1 MATLKDI
8 AKVTSFSVSTV
19 SVVLR
24 GDASKFGICQDTV
37 KEIQRAAAKLGYVK
51 NDYARTMASGKSRL
65 LAFITDPKRNV
76 EYRGRLLS
84 GMLEEISFRDYS
96 LRIFNYDPSSED
108 ELLLKLQSQ
117 RIKGVVL
124 SGELHKDVIE
134 SFIPKCLK
142 HKIMCA
148 TVNHSNQICGVGAES
163 DDIAGVAMVADYLF
177 ENGHRNIAYCGRMN
191 EEEYSQKRL
200 NGYLNGMQKYGLTP
214 HVYDYSKDFKLKE
227 LIQSGITAVACE
239 SDYVGASILQHAY
252 SNSVNVPEDISVC
265 GFGGME
271 ISDFAARPMTTVVQ
285 DFVSIGRSAVQ
296 MLIDALEKPDFMKGR
311 KIFNIAIKT
320 ALKVKQTTGKINQI
334 KKIN

>member
-24 GDASKFGICQDTV
+24 GDAAKFGICKDTV

-65 LAFITDPKRNV
+65 LAFVTDTKRNV
-76 EYRGRLLS
+76 EYRGRLLA
-84 GMLEEISFRDYS
+84 GMLEEISARDYS
-96 LRIFNYDPSSED
+96 MRIFNYDPGSED
-108 ELLLKLQSQ
+108 ELLLKLQAL
-117 RIKGVVL
+117 RVKGVLL

-134 SFIPKCLK
+134 AFIPKCLK
-142 HKIMCA
+142 QKIFCA
-148 TVNHSNQICGVGAES
+148 TVNHSNQISGVGAES
-163 DDIAGVAMVADYLF
+163 DDIAGVSLLTDYLF

-200 NGYLNGMQKYGLTP
+200 KGYLNGMQKYGLTP
-214 HVYDYSKDFKLKE
+214 HVYNYSGDFKLKE
-227 LIQSGITAVACE
+227 LIKCGITAVVCE
-239 SDYVGASILQHAY
+239 SDYVGASLLQHAY
-252 SNSVNVPEDISVC
+252 ANSISVPEDISVC

-271 ISDFAARPMTTVVQ
+271 ISDFAARPMTTIVQ
-285 DFVSIGRSAVQ
+285 DFASIGRNAVQ
-296 MLIDALEKPDFMKGR
+296 MLIDALEKPDFMRGR

-320 ALKVKQTTGKINQI
+320 ALKEKQTTGKIN
-334 KKIN
+334 